1 MTALEEDLERY
12 GSRKRMPKF
21 QLFYRK
27 AQQTRFAPLKLLYLV
42 LLRRYRVKNLCD
54 FPAGLSCGGGLF
66 INHPYC
72 IVINPDAVIG
82 SHVTLSKGVT
92 IGQENRG
99 PREGSPTIGDM
110 VCICPNA
117 TVVGNIRIGSD
128 VVIAPNAF
136 VNCDVPDHSIVIG
149 NPCMIKHRENA
160 TEGYI

>member
-1 MTALEEDLERY
+1 MTKMEEDLARY

-21 QLFYRK
+21 QLYYRK
-27 AQQTRFAPLKLLYLV
+27 AQQTKLKPLKLCYLV
-42 LLRRYRVKNLCD
+42 LLRHYRAKNLCD

-66 INHPYC
+66 INHPYG
-72 IVINPDAVIG
+72 IVINPDVVIG
-82 SHVTLSKGVT
+82 SHVTLSRGVT

-99 PREGSPTIGDM
+99 PRKGSPIIGDK

-117 TVVGNIRIGSD
+117 VIVGKIKIGND

-136 VNCDVPDHSIVIG
+136 VNCDIPDHSVVLG
-149 NPCMIKHRENA
+149 NPCVIKRRENA